1 MDIKQFE
8 KLSNAKIAAGKKT
21 RDVRNMLKQY
31 KEEKQDAY
39 EGVSELYKPLI
50 DTQESVKKSI
60 DDKQDQLIKQL
71 QNNQKALTSELN
83 LLMYDPGTE
92 EEILP
97 IGPSMTLT
105 EPTKSTKYISPNMD
119 KGFDSD
125 DVKTLEKYN
134 LLLPSDLLK
143 RSMAGSVDF
152 EDYDENLG
160 KIRRKLAANKGRLSR
175 KGSKE
180 NNDDKINVLTKDLKI
195 LKKYSNRIQVIPE
208 GIETMKTGTGLYT
221 QKKRNAYKVNP
232 KNGQY
237 GGLIIDLPKLFGQLK
252 MVAHKD
258 GKKVYDKQA
267 DFDTIDLFT
276 KRFNSRKNYSP
287 LSRSIFNDINTL
299 SEIPIHRTSNIFK
312 KLGSG
317 VVYYNNPEDLM
328 SRLELLGGSILAG
341 NDGVKNEFTQV
352 AHTLN
357 KLGVLNNNQLNDL
370 LREYVI

>member
-8 KLSNAKIAAGKKT
+8 KLSNSKITAGRKT

-60 DDKQDQLIKQL
+60 DQKQDQLIKQL
-71 QNNQKALTSELN
+71 QDNQKAITSGLENVFIYNQLPETIEQ
-83 LLMYDPGTE
+83 DTTK
-92 EEILP
+92 LP
-97 IGPSMTLT
+97 IDYKPAMM
-105 EPTKSTKYISPNMD
+105 PKFKSDMN
-119 KGFDSD
+119 KGFDYND
-125 DVKTLEKYN
+125 IQTLMKYN
-134 LLLPSDLLK
+134 LIPPSDVLK
-143 RSMAGSVDF
+143 SVQDKTIDF
-152 EDYDENLG
+152 DEYNNDVG
-160 KIRRKLAANKGRLSR
+160 KITKKLVSDNGRLS
-175 KGSKE
+175 KNKKQKE
-180 NNDDKINVLTKDLKI
+180 QNADQIDILTKEIKI
-195 LKKYSNRIQVIPE
+195 LQKYKNRINLIPE
-208 GIETMKTGTGLYT
+208 GLKTVGKGLYT

-232 KNGQY
+232 KNGQC
-237 GGLIIDLPKLFGQLK
+237 GGLIIDLPKLFGQLR

-299 SEIPIHRTSNIFK
+299 SEIPIHRTSNKFK
-312 KLGSG
+312 KLDSG
-317 VVYYNNPEDLM
+317 VVYYNNPEDLS

-341 NDGVKNEFTQV
+341 NDGVKNEFKQIV
-352 AHTLN
+352 HVVN